1 MSLSTTIDNIFTDC
15 TRFKNIDIKPFVNS
29 ISDYDAQLLTIYEV
43 KVKCSCYRPAVAQR
57 VGTGIALLF
66 HDCSTRK

>member
-43 KVKCSCYRPAVAQR
+43 KVK
-57 VGTGIALLF
+57 
-66 HDCSTRK
+66 